1 MTIYNQ
7 TLDSVSSISYWK
19 SWLLALRPKTLGAG
33 AAPVLIGTAMAFET
47 GKGHMLAAIAALA
60 GALFIQIGTN
70 LSNDYFDYVKGADTE
85 ERLGPLRAS
94 QAGWIKPE
102 IIFRSSLLVFAA
114 AVLIGIFLVWR
125 GGWPIVLIGIISVIS
140 GILYT
145 GGPYP
150 LAYNGL
156 GEIFVLIFFGP
167 VATLGTYYVQTLEF
181 SSEVFIAGLAP
192 GLLSTALL
200 AVNNLRDIPTDLKVH
215 KKTLAV
221 QFGSRFARIE
231 YIFCIFAALLIP
243 IILVYMYQ
251 KYWFSLAACL
261 SVIPLVPALQG
272 IISGDSGEILNET
285 LAKTGKILLIFSIL
299 FSAGWMVG

>member
-1 MTIYNQ
+1 MIIHNQ
-7 TLDSVSSISYWK
+7 TINSVFSISHWK

-33 AAPVLIGTAMAFET
+33 TAPVLIGTAMAFET

-60 GALFIQIGTN
+60 GALLIQIGTN

-102 IIFRSSLLVFAA
+102 IIFRSSLFVFAT

-125 GGWPIVLIGIISVIS
+125 GGWPIVMIGTISVIS

-192 GLLSTALL
+192 GLFSTALL
-200 AVNNLRDIPTDLKVH
+200 AVNNLRDISTDQKVQ

-231 YIFCIFAALLIP
+231 YIFCIIGALLIP
-243 IILVYMYQ
+243 MILVYIHQ

-261 SVIPLVPALQG
+261 SVIPIVPALQG

-299 FSAGWMVG
+299 FSAGWIVG